1 MFRSIVGTFIRDVC
15 YRANLDTV
23 SLNEIKRFIMSINP
37 EIKSFQ
43 RKPVENLLSARS
55 VAIVGASPK
64 GRWPMGIY
72 RNLKKAYSGKVFL
85 VNPNYKEI
93 ADDPCYP
100 NVAALPEVPEHLL
113 MLIPTKAVLG
123 TLEEASRRGTKA
135 ATIYSAGF
143 GEGDDLEGKKRE
155 QAMKELCER
164 TGLVVCGPNCM
175 GSFSLPEGLW
185 SFPTSVPLLRDG
197 PVGLIFQSGGS
208 LGNWIKGAA
217 ERGIGF
223 TYAVSSGNEVSLDLV
238 DYLSFLIDDPET
250 KLITLMVEGVRRPTE
265 FMAVAEQALN
275 KNKPILIVKLGRSEM
290 GKRQAISHTG
300 ALAGSDDV
308 FEAVCKRLGLIRVPT
323 LEDLTEITL
332 AFLPGRYPRGSR
344 AAVVVNSGGMKGLI
358 CDHCEE
364 LNTNLAQ
371 LSDKTKEAVRPLIP
385 AELVVENPLECG
397 VAGFGDEQGFV
408 NIVKLH
414 AEDDGVDLLAIH
426 GELPRFPEKKEAT
439 LFRDLA
445 ATTDKPI
452 LAFARST
459 YSLTDESRTFQDEA
473 EIPFLQ
479 AIKPTLRALA
489 GLGLYGER
497 KRIGIPTLAAASG
510 GAKDLDEEKLN
521 NLLQAHGIGVPKQ
534 ALASGAAET
543 AAKAQEI
550 GFPVALK
557 LVAAEIV
564 HKTESGAVVLGLKNA
579 REVEAEGKQLLSKV
593 PGKAQLLVQEMVQGT
608 EILLGAR
615 TDPQYG
621 PFLMVGLGGI
631 FVEILNDVAIRLL
644 PVDERE
650 ARAMLQE
657 LRGYKAL
664 QGVRGQPPR
673 DIDALVRAMV
683 GLSDIFTAHRNHLSD
698 FEINPLMV
706 RARGGGVAAV
716 DVRVI
721 RK

>member
-1 MFRSIVGTFIRDVC
+1 MSTF
-15 YRANLDTV
+15 A
-23 SLNEIKRFIMSINP
+23 
-37 EIKSFQ
+37 

-72 RNLKKAYSGKVFL
+72 RNLKKAYGGKIFL

-93 ADDPCYP
+93 AEDPCYP
-100 NVAALPEVPEHLL
+100 NLAALPEVPEELL
-113 MLIPTKAVLG
+113 MLIPTRAVLS
-123 TLEEASRRGTKA
+123 TLEEAAKLGTKA

-143 GEGDDLEGKKRE
+143 GEGDDPKGKERA
-155 QAMKELCER
+155 QAMKDLCQR
-164 TGLVVCGPNCM
+164 TGLVICGPNCM
-175 GSFSLPEGLW
+175 GAFSLPEGLW
-185 SFPTSVPLLRDG
+185 TFPTPVPLLKKG

-208 LGNWIKGAA
+208 LGNWVKGAT

-223 TYAVSSGNEVSLDLV
+223 SYAVSSGNEVSLDMV
-238 DYLSFLIDDPET
+238 DYLSFLVDDPGTEV
-250 KLITLMVEGVRRPTE
+250 ITLMVEGIRRPDE
-265 FMAVAEQALN
+265 FMAVATQALN
-275 KNKPILIVKLGRSEM
+275 KNKPILVVKLGRSEM

-300 ALAGSDDV
+300 ALAGADEV
-308 FEAVCKRLGLIRVPT
+308 FDAVCARLGLIRCPT

-332 AFLPGRYPRGSR
+332 AFMAGRFPRGGR
-344 AAVVVNSGGMKGLI
+344 AAIVVNSGGMKGLL
-358 CDHCEE
+358 CDHVEE

-385 AELVVENPLECG
+385 EELAVENPLECG

-426 GELPRFPEKKEAT
+426 GELPRGEKRDAL
-439 LFRDLA
+439 LFKNLA

-459 YSLTDESRTFQDEA
+459 YSCTDESRAFQEEA
-473 EIPFLQ
+473 GIPFLQ

-497 KRIGIPTLAAASG
+497 KKLGVPTLPAATG
-510 GAKDLDEEKLN
+510 KPEDLAGEKLN
-521 NLLQAHGIGVPKQ
+521 SLLQSHGIALPKQ
-534 ALASGAAET
+534 ALAGT
-543 AAKAQEI
+543 AADAAVKANEI

-557 LVAAEIV
+557 LIAAEVV
-564 HKTESGAVVLGLKNA
+564 HKTESGAVVLGLKSA
-579 REVEAEGKQLLSKV
+579 EEVQTEGQKLLTKTL
-593 PGKAQLLVQEMVQGT
+593 GKGQLLVQKMVQGT
-608 EILLGAR
+608 EVLLGAR

-631 FVEILNDVAIRLL
+631 FVEVLKDVAIRLL

-657 LRGYKAL
+657 LRGNKVL
-664 QGVRGQPPR
+664 QGVRGQSPR
-673 DIDALVRAMV
+673 DIDALVKAMV
-683 GLSDIFTAHRNHLSD
+683 GLSDIFAAHRNHLSD
-698 FEINPLMV
+698 FEINPIMV
-706 RARGGGVAAV
+706 RAQGAGVAAV
-716 DVRVI
+716 DVRVVK
-721 RK
+721 R

>member
-1 MFRSIVGTFIRDVC
+1 
-15 YRANLDTV
+15 
-23 SLNEIKRFIMSINP
+23 MSIA
-37 EIKSFQ
+37 SLT
-43 RKPVENLLSARS
+43 RKPVENLLAARS

-72 RNLKKAYSGKVFL
+72 RNLKKAYGGKVFL

-93 ADDPCYP
+93 AEDPCYP
-100 NVAALPEVPEHLL
+100 NLAALPEVPEHLL

-123 TLEEASRRGTKA
+123 TLEDAARLGTKA

-143 GEGDDLEGKKRE
+143 GEGDDLEGKNRG
-155 QAMKELCER
+155 QTMKELCDR
-164 TGLVVCGPNCM
+164 TGLVICGPNCM

-185 SFPTSVPLLRDG
+185 TFPTPVPLLKKG

-208 LGNWIKGAA
+208 LGNWIKGAS

-238 DYLSFLIDDPET
+238 DYLSFLIDDPDT
-250 KLITLMVEGVRRPTE
+250 KLITLMVEGVRRPKE
-265 FMAVAEQALN
+265 FMRVAADALN
-275 KNKPILIVKLGRSEM
+275 QNKPLLIVKLGRSEM

-300 ALAGSDDV
+300 ALAGSDEV
-308 FEAVCKRLGLIRVPT
+308 FDAACKRLGLIRCPT
-323 LEDLTEITL
+323 LEDLTELAL
-332 AFLPGRYPRGSR
+332 AFIPGRIPRGSR
-344 AAVVVNSGGMKGLI
+344 AAIVVNSGGMKGLL
-358 CDHCEE
+358 CDHCDE

-371 LSDKTKEAVRPLIP
+371 LSDRTKEAVRPLIP

-397 VAGFGDEQGFV
+397 VAGFGDEQNFV
-408 NIVKLH
+408 NIVKFH
-414 AEDDGVDLLAIH
+414 AEDDDVDLLAIH
-426 GELPRFPEKKEAT
+426 GELPRYPEKREAT
-439 LFRDLA
+439 LFKNLA
-445 ATTDKPI
+445 ATTEKPI

-473 EIPFLQ
+473 TIPFLQ

-497 KRIGIPTLAAASG
+497 KRLGVPALPAADGNAE
-510 GAKDLDEEKLN
+510 DLEGEKLHG
-521 NLLQAHGIGVPKQ
+521 LLQSRGIGLPRQ
-534 ALASGAAET
+534 ALATTAAE
-543 AAKAQEI
+543 AAMKAKEI

-564 HKTESGAVVLGLKNA
+564 HKTESGAVILGLKA
-579 REVEAEGKQLLSKV
+579 MEEVEKEAKQLLAKASAE
-593 PGKAQLLVQEMVQGT
+593 AQLLVQEMIQGT
-608 EILLGAR
+608 EVLLGAR

-631 FVEILNDVAIRLL
+631 FVEVLKDVVIRLL

-657 LRGYKAL
+657 LRSYKIL

-673 DIDALVRAMV
+673 DIDALARAMV
-683 GLSDIFTAHRNHLSD
+683 GLSDIFAAHRDHLSD
-698 FEINPLMV
+698 MEINPMMV
-706 RARGGGVAAV
+706 RARGHGLAAV
-716 DVRVI
+716 DVRLV

>member
-1 MFRSIVGTFIRDVC
+1 
-15 YRANLDTV
+15 
-23 SLNEIKRFIMSINP
+23 MSTTTTSAFSRRP
-37 EIKSFQ
+37 AG
-43 RKPVENLLSARS
+43 NLLSARS

-72 RNLKKAYSGKVFL
+72 RNLKKAYGGKIFL

-93 ADDPCYP
+93 AEDPCYP
-100 NVAALPEVPEHLL
+100 NLGALPEVPEHLL
-113 MLIPTKAVLG
+113 MLIPTKAVLS
-123 TLEEASRRGTKA
+123 TLEEATKLGTKA

-143 GEGDDLEGKKRE
+143 GEGDDPDGKRRG
-155 QAMKELCER
+155 QAMKALCER
-164 TGLVVCGPNCM
+164 TGFVICGPNCM

-185 SFPTSVPLLRDG
+185 SFPTPVPLLKKG

-223 TYAVSSGNEVSLDLV
+223 TYAVSSGNEVNLDLV
-238 DYLSFLIDDPET
+238 DYLSFLIDDPDT
-250 KLITLMVEGVRRPTE
+250 KVITLMVEGVRRSAE
-265 FMAVAEQALN
+265 FMTVAEQALS

-300 ALAGSDDV
+300 ALAGADEV
-308 FEAVCKRLGLIRVPT
+308 FDAVCNRLGLIRVPT
-323 LEDLTEITL
+323 LEDLTEMTL

-344 AAVVVNSGGMKGLI
+344 AAIVVNSGGMKGLL

-364 LNTNLAQ
+364 LDTNLAQ
-371 LSDKTKEAVRPLIP
+371 LSDKTKDAVRPLIP
-385 AELVVENPLECG
+385 AELAVENPLECG

-414 AEDDGVDLLAIH
+414 ADDDGVDLLAIH
-426 GELPRFPEKKEAT
+426 GELPRGEKRDPS
-439 LFRDLA
+439 LFKNLV

-459 YSLTDESRTFQDEA
+459 YSLADESRAFQDEA
-473 EIPFLQ
+473 GIPFLQ

-497 KRIGIPTLAAASG
+497 KKLGVPTLPLATGKAA
-510 GAKDLDEEKLN
+510 DLEADNLTS
-521 NLLQAHGIGVPKQ
+521 LLQSRGIGLPRQ
-534 ALASGAAET
+534 AVVSTAAE
-543 AAKAQEI
+543 AAGKAKEI

-557 LVAAEIV
+557 LIAAEII
-564 HKTESGAVVLGLKNA
+564 HKTESGAVVLGLKSA
-579 REVEAEGKQLLSKV
+579 EEVAAQGSQLLSKLD
-593 PGKAQLLVQEMVQGT
+593 GNGQLLIQEMVQGT
-608 EILLGAR
+608 EVLLGAR

-621 PFLMVGLGGI
+621 PFLVVGLGGI
-631 FVEILNDVAIRLL
+631 FVEVLKDVAIRLL
-644 PVDERE
+644 PVDEKE
-650 ARAMLQE
+650 ARQMLRE
-657 LRGYKAL
+657 LRGYKVL
-664 QGVRGQPPR
+664 EGVRGQPRR

-683 GLSDIFTAHRNHLSD
+683 GLSEIFAAHRNHLSD
-698 FEINPLMV
+698 LEINPLMV
-706 RARGGGVAAV
+706 RADGGGVAAV
-716 DVRVI
+716 DVRLV